1 MNEPLTEQQMPL
13 ASPTNQVL
21 AEAVRR
27 WALAEDGEGPAWAE
41 RQRHPTTP
49 GHDDE

>member
-27 WALAEDGEGPAWAE
+27 WALAEEGEGPAWTE
-41 RQRHPTTP
+41 RQRHSTTP